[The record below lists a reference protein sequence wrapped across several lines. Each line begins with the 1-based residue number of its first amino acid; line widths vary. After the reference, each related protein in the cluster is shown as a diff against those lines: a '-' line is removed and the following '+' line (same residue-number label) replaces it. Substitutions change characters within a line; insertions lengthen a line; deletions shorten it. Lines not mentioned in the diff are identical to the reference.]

1 MAESYIQSLI
11 AERIGGKQF
20 GKSTV
25 IYKFE
30 KIKRAKIEAIKAHP
44 DLELIDMGVGEPDA
58 KADQGVIDTLAF
70 EANQWENRNYADNG
84 IFEFKEAVV
93 TYMERIYGVKG
104 IDAQT
109 EVNHSIGSKP
119 ALAMMAQAFI
129 NPGDVTLM
137 TVPGYPIMGTMTK
150 WLGGDVYNMPLL
162 AENKFLPDL
171 DAIPKDIVKKAKLL
185 YLNYPNNPTG
195 AVATKAFFKKAI
207 KFAKEN
213 NLIIVHDA
221 AYAGLMFDGH
231 KPLSF
236 LSVPGAKKVG
246 VEIHSLSK
254 AYNMTG
260 WRMAYVVGNKKVVA
274 AFASVKDNN
283 DSGQFKAI
291 QKAAIYALEHPEITE
306 MTAAKYSRR
315 HDMLVETLSS
325 LGFNVKK
332 PKGSFYLYVGIPK
345 GVRNGVKFKTAEDFS
360 QFLIK
365 EKLISTVPWDD
376 AGAYVRFS
384 VTFLSLNEEEERLVM
399 DEIYRRL
406 SDVEFIF

>member
-1 MAESYIQSLI
+1 MAETYIQELI
-11 AERIGGKQF
+11 AERIGGNQF

-30 KIKRAKIEAIKAHP
+30 KIKRAKKAAMEARP
-44 DLELIDMGVGEPDA
+44 DVEIIDMGVGEPDA
-58 KADQGVIDTLAF
+58 MADKMVVERLCY
-70 EANQWENRNYADNG
+70 EAQQWENRDYADNG
-84 IFEFKEAVV
+84 IQEFKDAA
-93 TYMERIYGVKG
+93 TAYMENIYCVK
-104 IDAQT
+104 IDADS

-171 DAIPKDIVKKAKLL
+171 DAIPKDVLKKAKLL

-195 AVATKAFFKKAI
+195 ATATKAFYKKVI
-207 KFAKEN
+207 KFAKDN
-213 NLIIVHDA
+213 DIIVVSDA
-221 AYAGLMFDGH
+221 AYGALMFDGN

-254 AYNMTG
+254 AFNMTG
-260 WRMAYVVGNKKVVA
+260 WRMAFVCGNKKVVS
-274 AFASVKDNN
+274 AFAAVKDNN
-283 DSGQFKAI
+283 DSGQFKAV
-291 QKAAIYALEHPEITE
+291 QKAGITALENPSITE
-306 MTAAKYSRR
+306 VTAAKYSRR
-315 HDMLVETLSS
+315 HDMLVERLNKIGLKAT
-325 LGFNVKK
+325 K
-332 PKGSFYLYVGIPK
+332 PKGSFYLYVEVPK
-345 GVRNGVKFKTAEDFS
+345 AVKNGPKFKTAEDFS

-365 EKLISTVPWDD
+365 EKSISTVPWDD
-376 AGAYVRFS
+376 AGKFVRFS
-384 VTFLSLNEEEERLVM
+384 VTFLAANEYEEQRVM
-399 DEIYRRL
+399 DEIETRL
-406 SDVEFIF
+406 SDLEFVF